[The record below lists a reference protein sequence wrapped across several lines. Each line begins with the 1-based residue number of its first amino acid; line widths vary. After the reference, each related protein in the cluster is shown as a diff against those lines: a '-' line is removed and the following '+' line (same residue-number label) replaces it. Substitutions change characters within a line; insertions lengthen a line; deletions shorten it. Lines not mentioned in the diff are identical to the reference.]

1 MFFFN
6 FFWVFLAS
14 KGSNYSES
22 EIFIIHVNMLS
33 LLPWVWERVYT
44 PIVIFLDGLT
54 FENAVLFSPRHYQ
67 QLAADTCMLRNAGLG
82 PQLLH
87 RAFSLG
93 AHSISKYDGK

>member
-1 MFFFN
+1 M
-6 FFWVFLAS
+6 LAS

-67 QLAADTCMLRNAGLG
+67 QLAADTCMLPQRRSGS
-82 PQLLH
+82 QLLH